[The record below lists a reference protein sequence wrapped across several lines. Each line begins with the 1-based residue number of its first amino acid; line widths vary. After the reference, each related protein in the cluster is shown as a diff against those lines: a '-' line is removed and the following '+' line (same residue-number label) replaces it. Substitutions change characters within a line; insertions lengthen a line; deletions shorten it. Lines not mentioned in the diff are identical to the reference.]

1 MNKWLTHSLMVLLL
15 VLSACSPQSSA
26 DKTTEEPKDEYTA
39 LAEEKNNDQDLKK
52 IELGRYAEEV
62 GATLSSP
69 KYQSFHVN
77 SSFSIK
83 GKVKDTS
90 KFTSD
95 YVMIKVQS
103 EKESPDGE
111 KEFEYFTPI
120 NDGTFEQKVQLFNGK
135 GKYEVKVSLPDDR
148 TENYFKRL
156 AEFEVTNVNPKVK
169 RDVMTRIP
177 ALEHD
182 LKLEN
187 LPSGFFEED
196 EFFTLN
202 GTVEDAEMIMVK
214 VDKENESSKVMI
226 PVAKDGTF
234 AKEIPLFYGKGVHK
248 ATIMTPDEEREN
260 YYNEAAVILVDNQSE
275 KTYTPIKYSKVYQEL
290 GYSLEYPK
298 VGGEETDLSYPIK
311 GEINPDAPYADQTE
325 VVFVSTKKGEDEAM
339 YSIPVEDYKFDGEV
353 FLRFGPGEYE
363 VSVFAPDFERSN
375 GDYRSFTGLANF
387 MLKGTAEDKR
397 NLLPSKGI
405 QSDHPEI
412 ESLAGE
418 LTNGKTEEREKAKA
432 VYEYVAKNVTY
443 DVDKLNNESFE
454 FDDSALK
461 TLNEKTG
468 VCEDYS
474 YLTIALLRASGMEA
488 RMVTGRATFSFARHA
503 WVETKVD
510 GKWLL
515 MDPTWGSGYLKDDKF
530 VKEYTDKYFDQ
541 DPKEFDKDH
550 SREDIQY

>member
-1 MNKWLTHSLMVLLL
+1 MKNQLSCILLALLL
-15 VLSACSPQSSA
+15 ILSACSPQFSA
-26 DKTTEEPKDEYTA
+26 DKKEEPKDEYTA
-39 LAEEKNNDQDLKK
+39 LAEEKNKEKDSEK
-52 IELGRYAEEV
+52 IKLSGYADEF

-69 KYQSFHVN
+69 KYNSFYAN
-77 SSFSIK
+77 STFTVK
-83 GKVKDTS
+83 GEVEDTS
-90 KFTSD
+90 KFSSQN
-95 YVMIKVQS
+95 VLIEVRS
-103 EKESPDGE
+103 ENEGPDG
-111 KEFEYFTPI
+111 KRDFQYFTPI
-120 NDGTFEQKVQLFNGK
+120 KDGKFMQKVQLFNGK
-135 GKYEVKVSLPDDR
+135 GKYEVTVNLPHERKEDFFR
-148 TENYFKRL
+148 GI
-156 AEFEVTNVNPKVK
+156 AEFEVTNVNPEVI
-169 RDVMTRIP
+169 RDVLMRSP
-177 ALEHD
+177 ALTHE
-182 LKLEN
+182 LKLDDSI
-187 LPSGFFEED
+187 SGFFEEE

-202 GTVEDAEMIMVK
+202 GTIKDAKMIMVT
-214 VDKENESSKVMI
+214 VEKEGESSKVMV
-226 PVAKDGTF
+226 PVENGRFTE
-234 AKEIPLFYGKGVHK
+234 EIPLFYGKGVHK
-248 ATIMTPDEEREN
+248 ATIMTPAEDKDN
-260 YYNEAAVILVDNQSE
+260 FYQEAASILVDNQSD
-275 KTYTPIKYSKVYQEL
+275 KTYSAIKYSKVYQKL
-290 GYSLEYPK
+290 GYSLTHPK
-298 VGGEETDLSYPIK
+298 VGGEEAGLSYPIK
-311 GEINPDAPYADQTE
+311 GELDPDAPYADQTE

-405 QSDHPEI
+405 QSDHLEI
-412 ESLAGE
+412 ETLAGE
-418 LTNGKTEEREKAKA
+418 LTNGITDEKEKAKA

-530 VKEYTDKYFDQ
+530 VKKYTDKYFDQ